1 VADNS
6 TVNICALDISKAFDR
21 VDHFALL
28 QGLID
33 RNVPRTFIDVLLNW
47 LMKSFVCARW
57 CGTLSFWYQL
67 TAGVRQGGIMSPVL
81 FAVYMDTLVVRL
93 RSSGFGCKIAD
104 KFYGCLVY
112 ADDIML
118 ISHTA
123 NAMRRM
129 LAICDHFAADF
140 DFKFNNTK
148 SVAMR
153 IG

>member
-1 VADNS
+1 MYIGNVP
-6 TVNICALDISKAFDR
+6 
-21 VDHFALL
+21 
-28 QGLID
+28 
-33 RNVPRTFIDVLLNW
+33 RNVPRTFIDVFLNW
-47 LMKSFVCARW
+47 LMKSFVCVRW

-67 TAGVRQGGIMSPVL
+67 TAGVRQGGILSPVL
-81 FAVYMDTLVVRL
+81 FAVYMDTLIVRL

-104 KFYGCLVY
+104 KYYGCLVY

-129 LAICDHFAADF
+129 LAICDQFAADF
-140 DFKFNNTK
+140 DLKFNNTK

-153 IG
+153 IGTLASTTGKTTIAPQE

>member
-1 VADNS
+1 
-6 TVNICALDISKAFDR
+6 
-21 VDHFALL
+21 
-28 QGLID
+28 
-33 RNVPRTFIDVLLNW
+33 
-47 LMKSFVCARW
+47 M
-57 CGTLSFWYQL
+57 
-67 TAGVRQGGIMSPVL
+67 
-81 FAVYMDTLVVRL
+81 YMYMYMIVRL
-93 RSSGFGCKIAD
+93 RSSGFGCKIAG

-140 DFKFNNTK
+140 DFKFNHTK

-153 IG
+153 IGKRYGVQCAPLL